1 MSDMQFIIRVLCNA
15 DTHTTNRTNG
25 MIRRDEWTLGELMDY
40 IKQINGLWGV

>member
-25 MIRRDEWTLGELMDY
+25 MIRRDEWTLGELAAAAMLTY
-40 IKQINGLWGV
+40 GLY